1 MIASA
6 NALLAISWQP
16 GLRGIT
22 VVLIAF
28 TVLCG
33 STYLIL
39 GTNLGAR
46 LGMLVALAGLFGW
59 MMLMGA
65 IWIVYGIGLKGKEP
79 SWKASDTIVGKEKLV
94 ESKVP
99 VARDA
104 TIPDNTIPG
113 TRVNGWLL
121 LPEDNGGRG
130 QAIAA
135 ADEILQVESKALKAG
150 DYIPVAVY
158 DKGGERWPNYHSS
171 THFTVKLPWQ
181 KHKSKVDFGSFNFD
195 YFAFFHND
203 HFAMVEV
210 APVIKVKTEPGK
222 APPKVEADPAQPH
235 WFVLMQRDRGSK
247 RLPATFITIGS
258 ALLFAIFC
266 RMLHRRDLL
275 VDENRDESRAVVKV
289 DAETRETVSV

>member
-1 MIASA
+1 MTASA

-59 MMLMGA
+59 IMMMGA

-79 SWKASDTIVGKEKLV
+79 SWKARDTIVGKEKLV
-94 ESKVP
+94 ESKES

-104 TIPDNTIPG
+104 TIPDNRTPG

-158 DKGGERWPNYHSS
+158 DKGGERWPNLSFS
-171 THFTVKLPWQ
+171 WWK
-181 KHKSKVDFGSFNFD
+181 FGKINID
-195 YFAFFHND
+195 YVAFFHKD

-222 APPKVEADPAQPH
+222 APPKAEADPQQPH
-235 WFVLMQRDRGSK
+235 WFVLMQRDRGAK
-247 RLPATFITIGS
+247 RRPATFITIGS

-275 VDENRDESRAVVKV
+275 VDENRDESRAVVRV

>member
-59 MMLMGA
+59 MMLMGL

-79 SWKASDTIVGKEKLV
+79 SWKARDTIVGKEKLV
-94 ESKVP
+94 ESKES

-104 TIPDNTIPG
+104 TIPDNRTPG

-158 DKGGERWPNYHSS
+158 DKGGARWPNWS
-171 THFTVKLPWQ
+171 FKLG
-181 KHKSKVDFGSFNFD
+181 KLGRINID
-195 YFAFFHND
+195 YLAFFHND

-210 APVIKVKTEPGK
+210 APVVKVKTEPGK
-222 APPKVEADPAQPH
+222 APPKAEADPTQPH

-247 RLPATFITIGS
+247 RQPSMFITIGS
-258 ALLFAIFC
+258 ALLFAILC

>member
-1 MIASA
+1 MTASA
-6 NALLAISWQP
+6 DALLAISWQP

-59 MMLMGA
+59 IMMMGA

-79 SWKASDTIVGKEKLV
+79 SWKARDTIVGKEKLV
-94 ESKVP
+94 ESKES

-104 TIPDNTIPG
+104 TIPDNTTPG

-121 LPEDNGGRG
+121 LPLDNGGRG

-158 DKGGERWPNYHSS
+158 DKGGERWPNLSFS
-171 THFTVKLPWQ
+171 LWK
-181 KHKSKVDFGSFNFD
+181 FGKINID
-195 YFAFFHND
+195 YLAFFHND

-222 APPKVEADPAQPH
+222 APPKAEADPQQPH
-235 WFVLMQRDRGSK
+235 RMREEWTDDGDHPSVEGH
-247 RLPATFITIGS
+247 RLLG
-258 ALLFAIFC
+258 
-266 RMLHRRDLL
+266 
-275 VDENRDESRAVVKV
+275 ERAFR
-289 DAETRETVSV
+289 T

>member
-1 MIASA
+1 MTAIANSM
-6 NALLAISWQP
+6 LAISWQP

-94 ESKVP
+94 ESRVA

-104 TIPDNTIPG
+104 TIPDNRTAG

-158 DKGGERWPNYHSS
+158 DKGGERWPNLSFS
-171 THFTVKLPWQ
+171 WWK
-181 KHKSKVDFGSFNFD
+181 FGKINID
-195 YFAFFHND
+195 YVAFFHKD

-222 APPKVEADPAQPH
+222 APPKAEADPQQPH
-235 WFVLMQRDRGSK
+235 WFVLMQRDRGAK
-247 RLPATFITIGS
+247 RQPATFITIGS

>member
-1 MIASA
+1 MTAIANSM
-6 NALLAISWQP
+6 LAISWQP

-94 ESKVP
+94 ESRVA

-104 TIPDNTIPG
+104 TIPDNKAAG

-135 ADEILQVESKALKAG
+135 ADEILQIESKALKAG

-158 DKGGERWPNYHSS
+158 DKGGERWPNLSFS
-171 THFTVKLPWQ
+171 WWK
-181 KHKSKVDFGSFNFD
+181 FGKINLD
-195 YFAFFHND
+195 YVAFFHKD

-210 APVIKVKTEPGK
+210 APVIKVATEPGK
-222 APPKVEADPAQPH
+222 APPKAEADPQQPH
-235 WFVLMQRDRGSK
+235 WFVLMQRDRGAK
-247 RLPATFITIGS
+247 RQPATFITIGS

>member
-1 MIASA
+1 MTASA

-33 STYLIL
+33 STYMIL

-59 MMLMGA
+59 MMLMSA

-79 SWKASDTIVGKEKLV
+79 SWKARDTIVGKEKLV
-94 ESKVP
+94 ESKES

-104 TIPDNTIPG
+104 TIPDNHTPG

-158 DKGGERWPNYHSS
+158 DKGGERWPNFSFS
-171 THFTVKLPWQ
+171 WWKFG
-181 KHKSKVDFGSFNFD
+181 KVNID
-195 YFAFFHND
+195 YVAFFHKD

-222 APPKVEADPAQPH
+222 APPKAEADPSQPH
-235 WFVLMQRDRGSK
+235 WFVLMQRDRGAK
-247 RLPATFITIGS
+247 RQPAAYIAIGS
-258 ALLFAIFC
+258 ALLFALLC

-289 DAETRETVSV
+289 DAEARETVSV

>member
-1 MIASA
+1 MTAFA
-6 NALLAISWQP
+6 NSVLAISWQP

-59 MMLMGA
+59 MMLMGI

-79 SWKASDTIVGKEKLV
+79 SWKARDTIVGKEKLV
-94 ESKVP
+94 ESRES

-104 TIPDNTIPG
+104 TIPDNTALG
-113 TRVNGWLL
+113 TTVNGWTLL
-121 LPEDNGGRG
+121 KLDNGGRG

-135 ADEILQVESKALKAG
+135 ADEILQIESKALKAG
-150 DYIPVAVY
+150 EYIPVAVF
-158 DKGGERWPNYHSS
+158 DKGGERWPN
-171 THFTVKLPWQ
+171 L
-181 KHKSKVDFGSFNFD
+181 SFNFWKFGKVNLD
-195 YFAFFHND
+195 YVAFFHDD
-203 HFAMVEV
+203 HYAIVEV
-210 APVIKVKTEPGK
+210 APVIKVKPEPGK
-222 APPKVEADPAQPH
+222 APPKAEADPQQPH

-247 RLPATFITIGS
+247 RLPSLYITVGS
-258 ALLFAIFC
+258 GLLFAILC

-275 VDENRDESRAVVKV
+275 VDENRDESKTTDIVQ
-289 DAETRETVSV
+289 AEARETVSV

>member
-33 STYLIL
+33 STYLLL

-59 MMLMGA
+59 MMLMGT

-79 SWKASDTIVGKEKLV
+79 SWKARDTIVGKEKLV
-94 ESKVP
+94 ESKES

-104 TIPDNTIPG
+104 TIPDNRTPG

-158 DKGGERWPNYHSS
+158 DKGGDRWPNKRIHDLKI
-171 THFTVKLPWQ
+171 FGAKFGN
-181 KHKSKVDFGSFNFD
+181 VDLD
-195 YFAFFHND
+195 YFAFFHKP
-203 HFAMVEV
+203 HYALVEV

-222 APPKVEADPAQPH
+222 APPKAEADPSQPH
-235 WFVLMQRDRGSK
+235 WFVLMLRDRGSK
-247 RLPATFITIGS
+247 RQPSMFITLGS
-258 ALLFAIFC
+258 ALLFAILC

>member
-1 MIASA
+1 MTASA

-59 MMLMGA
+59 IMMMGA

-79 SWKASDTIVGKEKLV
+79 SWKARDTIVGKEKLV
-94 ESKVP
+94 ESKES

-104 TIPDNTIPG
+104 TIPDNRTPG

-158 DKGGERWPNYHSS
+158 DKGGERWPNLSFS
-171 THFTVKLPWQ
+171 WWK
-181 KHKSKVDFGSFNFD
+181 FGKINID
-195 YFAFFHND
+195 YVAFFHKD

-222 APPKVEADPAQPH
+222 APPKAEADPQQPH
-235 WFVLMQRDRGSK
+235 WFVLMQRDRGAK
-247 RLPATFITIGS
+247 RQPATFITIGS
-258 ALLFAIFC
+258 ALLFALFC

-275 VDENRDESRAVVKV
+275 VDENRDESRAVVRV

>member
-1 MIASA
+1 MISSA

-33 STYLIL
+33 STYMIL

-94 ESKVP
+94 ESKES

-104 TIPDNTIPG
+104 TIPDNATPG

-150 DYIPVAVY
+150 DYIPIAVY
-158 DKGGERWPNYHSS
+158 DKGGDRWPNKRIHDLKI
-171 THFTVKLPWQ
+171 FGAKFGN
-181 KHKSKVDFGSFNFD
+181 VDLD
-195 YFAFFHND
+195 YFAFFHKD

-222 APPKVEADPAQPH
+222 APPKAEADPQQPH
-235 WFVLMQRDRGSK
+235 WFVLMHRDRGAK
-247 RLPATFITIGS
+247 RQPATFITVGS
-258 ALLFAIFC
+258 ALLFALFC

>member
-1 MIASA
+1 MTASA

-59 MMLMGA
+59 IMMMGA

-79 SWKASDTIVGKEKLV
+79 SWKARDTIVGKEKLV
-94 ESKVP
+94 ESKES

-104 TIPDNTIPG
+104 TIPDNRTPG

-158 DKGGERWPNYHSS
+158 DKGGERWPNLSFS
-171 THFTVKLPWQ
+171 WWK
-181 KHKSKVDFGSFNFD
+181 FGKINID
-195 YFAFFHND
+195 YVAFFHKD

-222 APPKVEADPAQPH
+222 APPKAEADPQQPH
-235 WFVLMQRDRGSK
+235 WFVLMQRDRGAK
-247 RLPATFITIGS
+247 RRPATFITIGS

>member
-1 MIASA
+1 MTASA

-33 STYLIL
+33 STYMIL

-59 MMLMGA
+59 MMLMSA

-79 SWKASDTIVGKEKLV
+79 SWKARDTIVGKEKLV
-94 ESKVP
+94 ESKES

-104 TIPDNTIPG
+104 TIPDNRVEG

-121 LPEDNGGRG
+121 LPLDNGGRG

-158 DKGGERWPNYHSS
+158 DKGGERWPNFSFS
-171 THFTVKLPWQ
+171 WWK
-181 KHKSKVDFGSFNFD
+181 FGKINID
-195 YFAFFHND
+195 YVAFFHKD

-222 APPKVEADPAQPH
+222 APPKAEADPQQPH
-235 WFVLMQRDRGSK
+235 WFVLMQRDRGAK
-247 RLPATFITIGS
+247 RQPATFIAIGS
-258 ALLFAIFC
+258 ALLFALLC

>member
-1 MIASA
+1 MTASA

-79 SWKASDTIVGKEKLV
+79 SWKARDTIVGKEKLV
-94 ESKVP
+94 ESKES

-104 TIPDNTIPG
+104 TIPDNRTEG

-121 LPEDNGGRG
+121 LPADNGGRG

-158 DKGGERWPNYHSS
+158 DKGGKRWPNVS
-171 THFTVKLPWQ
+171 FTLGKLGR
-181 KHKSKVDFGSFNFD
+181 VNLD
-195 YFAFFHND
+195 YVAFFHDD
-203 HFAMVEV
+203 HFSLVEV

-222 APPKVEADPAQPH
+222 APPKAEADPQQPH
-235 WFVLMQRDRGSK
+235 WFVLMQRDRGAK
-247 RLPATFITIGS
+247 RQPATFITIGS

-275 VDENRDESRAVVKV
+275 VDENRDESRAIVKV

>member
-1 MIASA
+1 MTASA

-33 STYLIL
+33 STYMIL

-94 ESKVP
+94 ESRVS

-104 TIPDNTIPG
+104 TIPDNRTPG

-135 ADEILQVESKALKAG
+135 ADEILQIESKALKAG

-158 DKGGERWPNYHSS
+158 DKGGERWPNLS
-171 THFTVKLPWQ
+171 FDFWKFGTVNL
-181 KHKSKVDFGSFNFD
+181 D
-195 YFAFFHND
+195 YFAFFHDD

-210 APVIKVKTEPGK
+210 APVIKVATEPGK
-222 APPKVEADPAQPH
+222 APPKAEADPQQPH
-235 WFVLMQRDRGSK
+235 WFVLMQRDRGAK

-258 ALLFAIFC
+258 ALLFALLC

-289 DAETRETVSV
+289 DAETQETVSV